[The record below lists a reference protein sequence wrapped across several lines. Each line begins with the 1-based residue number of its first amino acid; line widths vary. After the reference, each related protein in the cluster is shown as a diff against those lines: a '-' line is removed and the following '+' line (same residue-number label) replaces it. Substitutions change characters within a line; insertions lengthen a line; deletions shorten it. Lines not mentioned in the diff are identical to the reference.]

1 MTQILRIHSIWQFGT
16 FRMFSGLRNDDGV
29 VGTEQEEQE
38 KRMQE
43 RRDRIK
49 QRVRAK
55 EQPDLVM

>member
-1 MTQILRIHSIWQFGT
+1 
-16 FRMFSGLRNDDGV
+16 MFSGLRNDDGV